1 MRKDRSP
8 PQEPAGNLEV
18 TGKPNSL
25 PGSSQAEMKK
35 KAAPPPTELVLKMRE
50 MMQKAKLKEEA
61 AKSRKKASQRRKEDL
76 RKEEDLKMRKS
87 NRSMV
92 EMLKLWKGVEKSGI
106 PHITLKIDRKAE
118 DGEAGRNSLE
128 EDEA

>member
-1 MRKDRSP
+1 MGCRVK
-8 PQEPAGNLEV
+8 PAGNLEV
-18 TGKPNSL
+18 TGKPNSS

-35 KAAPPPTELVLKMRE
+35 QADPPTELVLKMRE